1 MMNKKQFGSDGETAK
16 KFAKQVNSRLFC
28 GKLGSMVAYMVQWQ
42 TKTEQEKEMEL
53 DIKARE
59 TTSTSMFLRVYI
71 NEIFKC
77 EEEMR
82 QAGYT
87 EMIHD
92 ANDKWKVG
100 GKHIDEYHMNFAAC
114 RK

>member
-1 MMNKKQFGSDGETAK
+1 MKNKREFGSDGETAK
-16 KFAKQVNSRLFC
+16 KFAKQVNGRVFC

-42 TKTEQEKEMEL
+42 TKKEVEL
-53 DIKARE
+53 EIKAGE
-59 TTSTSMFLRVYI
+59 PTSTSMFLRVYI
-71 NEIFKC
+71 DETFESEK
-77 EEEMR
+77 EMR

-92 ANDKWKVG
+92 ANDKWKAG
-100 GKHIDEYHMNFAAC
+100 GKHIDEYHMDFAAC

>member
-1 MMNKKQFGSDGETAK
+1 MMNKKQFGSDGEAAR
-16 KFAKQVNSRLFC
+16 KFAKQVNGRLFC

-42 TKTEQEKEMEL
+42 TKTKAKKAAKLE
-53 DIKARE
+53 IKAGE
-59 TTSTSMFLRVYI
+59 PTSTSVFLRVYI
-71 NEIFKC
+71 NETFES
-77 EEEMR
+77 EEEMG

-100 GKHIDEYHMNFAAC
+100 EKHIDEYHINYAAC